1 MFHKSVMYILFSII
15 KHKTSFLNLTKALF
29 WTVVSF
35 SYLSSSTSKL
45 LNNLFDRIPS
55 KLKCPA
61 NALLSQGR
69 DFPFSSCGRFFNTL
83 PAKHKEESK
92 EHLCD
97 CLVSNFDLLLDLVS
111 NTVSF
116 KISQSCKC

>member
-1 MFHKSVMYILFSII
+1 MLN
-15 KHKTSFLNLTKALF
+15 TSFDAI
-29 WTVVSF
+29 S
-35 SYLSSSTSKL
+35 
-45 LNNLFDRIPS
+45 S
-55 KLKCPA
+55 KLKYHA
-61 NALLSQGR
+61 AALLPQGR

-116 KISQSCKC
+116 KNLPFVLVLIDNVNVELM